1 MVTIFDRNLG
11 MDLTEE
17 IPVINKAVAA
27 DPQSLFPD
35 CMTTVSYTHLDVYK
49 RQVLNGV
56 IHRQALGLVDF
67 GLVSFGIYMR
77 ILRIICG
84 GKQQEK

>member
-1 MVTIFDRNLG
+1 MIFLLIRKLRIAG
-11 MDLTEE
+11 LRLCGRWF
-17 IPVINKAVAA
+17 
-27 DPQSLFPD
+27 LF
-35 CMTTVSYTHLDVYK
+35 LRK
-49 RQVLNGV
+49 IKFLILWIKIVLNGV